1 MKNISEL
8 FSLKGKIALIS
19 GASGYLGSAMA
30 DALAEAGASV
40 VVSSR
45 NLQQA
50 QQVAEKLPRVDDA
63 VHYGIQLDQMEEDSI
78 QLGFDQ
84 AIQLAVKIDIL
95 VNNGQE
101 PCPQDWREVTAEQFS
116 RQLQNATGYFLLS
129 RMMRDHVVGREA
141 SGSVI
146 LLGSMYGMVGSYPEC
161 YEEIQQSSPVAYHA
175 LKGGILQMTRH
186 LAVYWGKD
194 NVRVNSLSPGP
205 FPSPAAPQEMVDRLV
220 QKSPM
225 GRMGTPEELKGAI
238 VFLGSEA
245 SSYMTGQNLVIDG
258 GWTAW

>member
-1 MKNISEL
+1 MKNVFEL
-8 FSLKGKIALIS
+8 FSLKGKVALIS

-30 DALAEAGASV
+30 ESLAEAGASV
-40 VVSSR
+40 VISSR
-45 NLQQA
+45 NLEQA
-50 QQVAEKLPRVDDA
+50 QQVAKQLPRVDDA
-63 VHYGIQLDQMEEDSI
+63 VHHGIQLDQMEEDSL
-78 QLGFDQ
+78 QAGFDK
-84 AIQLAVKIDIL
+84 AVQLAGKLDIL

-101 PCPQDWREVTAEQFS
+101 PCPQDWKDVTAEQFS

-129 RMMRDHVVGREA
+129 RLMRDHVVGRESA
-141 SGSVI
+141 ASVI

-161 YEEIQQSSPVAYHA
+161 YEEIQYSSPVAYHA

-194 NVRVNSLSPGP
+194 KVRVNSLSPGP
-205 FPSPAAPQEMVDRLV
+205 FPSAAAPQEMVDRLI

-225 GRMGTPEELKGAI
+225 GRMGTPEELKGAV
-238 VFLGSEA
+238 VFLSSDA

>member
-1 MKNISEL
+1 MKNVTDL
-8 FSLKGKIALIS
+8 LSLRGKAAFIS
-19 GASGYLGSAMA
+19 GASGFLGSAMA
-30 DALAEAGASV
+30 QALAEAGASV

-45 NLQQA
+45 KLSQA
-50 QQVAEKLPRVDDA
+50 EQVAGSLPSVDGTKHFA
-63 VHYGIQLDQMEEDSI
+63 VEMDQMEESSI
-78 QLGFDQ
+78 QAGFER
-84 AIQLAVKIDIL
+84 AIQLAEKIDVL

-101 PCPQDWREVTAEQFS
+101 SHPQDWRDVTAEQFN
-116 RQLQNATGYFLLS
+116 RMLQNATGYFLLS
-129 RMMRDHVVGREA
+129 RMMRDHVVGRGTP
-141 SGSVI
+141 GSVI
-146 LLGSMYGMVGSYPEC
+146 LLGSMYGLVGSYPEC
-161 YEEIQQSSPVAYHA
+161 YEQIQYSSPVAYHT

-194 NVRVNSLSPGP
+194 RVRVNALSPGP
-205 FPSPAAPQEMVDRLV
+205 FPSPAAPREMVDRLI

-238 VFLGSEA
+238 VFLASEA